1 MLKDRLLE
9 LFKPSKL
16 LALIKKEVLEL
27 IRNKYLVFL
36 ILIPPVVQLLIL
48 CAALDP
54 RVNDL
59 NLAVVDNSS
68 TTLSR
73 SLVSKLIDTTVFT
86 EPKYLSTRE
95 GLVLAMKEGSSST
108 DVGIIIHKDF
118 ASKLLE
124 GANTSIE
131 VLVDGSR
138 AYTAGIAENYVRRT
152 VENFKPRGRGIIIEN
167 DPKAETS
174 VNDRL
179 SRLKNL
185 DESRLDELEKERI
198 VPEIDMLYNPEQKG
212 SWYFVPGV
220 LGACLTL
227 VATLVASAAV
237 LKERESGTIEQLLMT
252 PTTTWQ
258 LMVAKII
265 PLFVFLMLDV
275 VVALG
280 CSIVFFGMPVRGSY
294 LLLMGSSAVYALTG
308 IGIGILLGTLCTSH
322 RQAQLASFFFNIPL
336 ILLSGSVVPFDTMP
350 KALQTLAIFDPLR
363 YYTTIVRSVILKGT
377 PPEALS
383 GEIISL
389 LVSFLAVMVISSF
402 RFRKQLT

>member
-1 MLKDRLLE
+1 MKEKLQE
-9 LFKPSKL
+9 LFKPDKL
-16 LALIKKEVLEL
+16 MALTKKEVLEL

-59 NLAVVDNSS
+59 NLSVVDNSS
-68 TTLSR
+68 TALSR
-73 SLVSKLIDTTVFT
+73 SLITKLIDTTVFT
-86 EPKYLSTRE
+86 EPNYLETRE
-95 GLVLAMKEGSSST
+95 ALLQSMKEGNSST
-108 DVGIIIHKDF
+108 DVGIVISPDF
-118 ASKLLE
+118 AEKILE
-124 GANTSIE
+124 GKESKIE

-138 AYTAGIAENYVRRT
+138 AYTAGIAENYVERT
-152 VENFKPRGRGIIIEN
+152 VDNFKPEGRGIKVESSSVSTASIE
-167 DPKAETS
+167 KIEKLKEL
-174 VNDRL
+174 DR
-179 SRLKNL
+179 SN
-185 DESRLDELEKERI
+185 LEKLDRERI
-198 VPEIDMLYNPEQKG
+198 IPSVEMLYNPEQKG

-258 LMVAKII
+258 LMVAKIM
-265 PLFVFLMLDV
+265 PLFAFLMLDV

-280 CSIVFFGMPVRGSY
+280 CSMAFFGMPVRGSI
-294 LLLMGSSAVYALTG
+294 LLLMGASAIYALTG

-322 RQAQLASFFFNIPL
+322 RQAQLASFFFNTPL

-350 KALQTLAIFDPLR
+350 RALQTLAVFDPLR

-377 PPEALS
+377 GAEALS
-383 GEIISL
+383 MEITSL
-389 LVSFLAVMVISSF
+389 FISFLVVMVISSL